1 MSALPKV
8 ASNFTTDCK
17 KCGQERYH
25 KVLAHVSATSAKV
38 ECEVCHS
45 KKTYK
50 VSEGKSSVAK
60 AKTKAS
66 TKSTAKKK
74 TKSAAAAEAMQ
85 NERYKELFE
94 RAGDAKAQPYRMANM
109 YPVDAKIEH
118 PKFGV
123 GFVALSLPDKMEVV
137 FEDVSR
143 QLVQG
148 RK

>member
-17 KCGQERYH
+17 KCQQERYH
-25 KVLAHVSATSAKV
+25 KILAHVSATSAKV

-50 VSEGKSSVAK
+50 VSEGNSSVAK
-60 AKTKAS
+60 AKAK

-74 TKSAAAAEAMQ
+74 SKSAVATAALQ
-85 NERYKELFE
+85 NEKYRELIE
-94 RAGDAKAQPYRMANM
+94 RVGDSKAQPYRMANT
-109 YPVDAKIEH
+109 YAVDAKIEH

-123 GFVALSLPDKMEVV
+123 GFVALSLPDKMEVI